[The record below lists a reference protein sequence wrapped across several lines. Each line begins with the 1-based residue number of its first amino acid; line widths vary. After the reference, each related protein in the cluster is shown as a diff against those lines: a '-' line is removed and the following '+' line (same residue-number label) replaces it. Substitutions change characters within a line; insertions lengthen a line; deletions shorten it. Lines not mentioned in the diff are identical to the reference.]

1 MARTGAQLL
10 AVAVGNVHGKYKGE
24 PQLRWDVLQDIAVRT
39 HIPLVLHGASGIP
52 AEELVKAAAMNVGKV
67 NFNTELRTGVLATS
81 RNRLPAHRA
90 DGENLQALL
99 GLWNASARTFAAT
112 ALATLSRWTT
122 VTAERQSRPC
132 SQARI
137 RAILLWP
144 PRAPPAPTMDGTT
157 AVRFPRGAMAC
168 HSSGPAGDPA
178 PMPDRDPVIDLARFF
193 CLALVV
199 VGHTMMVSPVLHPDG
214 TVTSENTL
222 GDQHWF
228 EPVVWVLQ
236 IMPLFFVAGGITG
249 LQSWRRLRAR
259 GGNAFDFMQARLLRL
274 IRPAAVLL
282 AVMFA
287 GLSAARLA
295 GVDPQVIELLTSGA
309 GMPLWFLAAYLAAQL
324 NLPLAGGPPR
334 PRAMADL
341 RRPHRAGGGGRLP
354 ARECCR
360 CWPTLNMV
368 FLWCAVQQLGFI
380 VADGRAAGRAVRRWW
395 ASSSPATCCSGC
407 SSVLGLYSG
416 NMLVNLN
423 PPNLTLLLLGVS
435 QAAALQ
441 LFRPVLSRIA
451 SVAWVRTVVA
461 VAGRRSMTVY
471 LWHLPL
477 LAAMSGLLLL
487 TDFPQPAGGTAAWW
501 WGRPLVL
508 LGVIALLLPV
518 LALFGRLEERP
529 TASGHV
535 ARPAGGRRGDWP
547 PSSSLSRWPTP
558 RSTGSRWGSS
568 AGAPPA
574 SRSPSL
580 LLGRIP
586 VRLTPPPDGQGGSEP
601 PLPRPPLSANVEP

>member
-1 MARTGAQLL
+1 MLAQ
-10 AVAVGNVHGKYKGE
+10 
-24 PQLRWDVLQDIAVRT
+24 QR
-39 HIPLVLHGASGIP
+39 
-52 AEELVKAAAMNVGKV
+52 
-67 NFNTELRTGVLATS
+67 
-81 RNRLPAHRA
+81 
-90 DGENLQALL
+90 
-99 GLWNASARTFAAT
+99 
-112 ALATLSRWTT
+112 
-122 VTAERQSRPC
+122 
-132 SQARI
+132 
-137 RAILLWP
+137 
-144 PRAPPAPTMDGTT
+144 
-157 AVRFPRGAMAC
+157 
-168 HSSGPAGDPA
+168 PAGDPA
-178 PMPDRDPVIDLARFF
+178 PTPDRDPVIDLVRFF

-199 VGHTMMVSPVLHPDG
+199 VAHTMMVSPVLHPDG
-214 TVTSENTL
+214 TVTTENIL
-222 GDQHWF
+222 ADQHWF
-228 EPVVWVLQ
+228 EPVVWVFQ

-282 AVMFA
+282 AVMFV

-324 NLPLAGGPPR
+324 NLPWLAALHA
-334 PRAMADL
+334 RAPWMTFAGLTALVVTVDCL
-341 RRPHRAGGGGRLP
+341 RGVLP
-354 ARECCR
+354 LLAY
-360 CWPTLNMV
+360 LNML

-380 VADGRAAGRAVRRWW
+380 VADGPRLLPGRPAHLGIMV
-395 ASSSPATCCSGC
+395 ASNMLLGLL
-407 SSVLGLYSG
+407 VLLGLYSG

-423 PPNLTLLLLGVS
+423 PPNVTLLLLGIS

-451 SVAWVRTVVA
+451 SVAGVRRMMG

-477 LAAMSGLLLL
+477 LAAMSGVLLL
-487 TDFPQPAGGTAAWW
+487 TDFPQPPGGSAAWW

-518 LALFGRLEERP
+518 VALFGRLEERP
-529 TASGHV
+529 TASGPSQS
-535 ARPAGGRRGDWP
+535 RPAAAVLLAAVSVFVPAVNAALTGLTPGLLGGGA
-547 PSSSLSRWPTP
+547 
-558 RSTGSRWGSS
+558 
-568 AGAPPA
+568 AGVALA
-574 SRSPSL
+574 VV

-586 VRLTPPPDGQGGSEP
+586 VRLTTPPDGQGGSEP

>member
-1 MARTGAQLL
+1 MLAQ
-10 AVAVGNVHGKYKGE
+10 
-24 PQLRWDVLQDIAVRT
+24 QR
-39 HIPLVLHGASGIP
+39 P
-52 AEELVKAAAMNVGKV
+52 AG
-67 NFNTELRTGVLATS
+67 G
-81 RNRLPAHRA
+81 
-90 DGENLQALL
+90 
-99 GLWNASARTFAAT
+99 
-112 ALATLSRWTT
+112 
-122 VTAERQSRPC
+122 
-132 SQARI
+132 
-137 RAILLWP
+137 
-144 PRAPPAPTMDGTT
+144 PAPT
-157 AVRFPRGAMAC
+157 
-168 HSSGPAGDPA
+168 
-178 PMPDRDPVIDLARFF
+178 PDRDPVIDLVRFF

-199 VGHTMMVSPVLHPDG
+199 VAHTMMVSPVLHPDG

-228 EPVVWVLQ
+228 EPVVWVFQ

-259 GGNAFDFMQARLLRL
+259 GGNAFDFMQGRLLRL

-282 AVMFA
+282 ALMFI

-295 GVDPQVIELLTSGA
+295 GVAPQVIELLTSGA

-324 NLPLAGGPPR
+324 NLPWLAALHTRAPWLTLAGLT
-334 PRAMADL
+334 ALVVTVDCL
-341 RRPHRAGGGGRLP
+341 RGVLP
-354 ARECCR
+354 LLAY
-360 CWPTLNMV
+360 LNML

-380 VADGRAAGRAVRRWW
+380 VADGPRLLPGRPANLGIMV
-395 ASSSPATCCSGC
+395 ASNMLLGLI
-407 SSVLGLYSG
+407 VLLGLYSG

-423 PPNLTLLLLGVS
+423 PPNVTLLLLGIS

-451 SVAWVRTVVA
+451 SVAWVCRMMG

-487 TDFPQPAGGTAAWW
+487 TDFPQPAGGSAAWW

-518 LALFGRLEERP
+518 VALFGRLEERP
-529 TASGHV
+529 TASGPSQG
-535 ARPAGGRRGDWP
+535 RPAAAVLLAAVAVFVPAVNAAFTGLTPGLLGG
-547 PSSSLSRWPTP
+547 
-558 RSTGSRWGSS
+558 
-568 AGAPPA
+568 GAA
-574 SRSPSL
+574 CFAL
-580 LLGRIP
+580 AVVLLGRIP
-586 VRLTPPPDGQGGSEP
+586 ARLTTPPGRQGGSEP